1 MALTTMDLKRSI
13 LARDAEISRLRRV
26 LGNVEAKADLAA
38 SAMDEDERGQN
49 IASAL
54 RSIAEYARSNAG

>member
-13 LARDAEISRLRRV
+13 LARDEEISRLRRV

-38 SAMDEDERGQN
+38 SAMDEDERGRN
-49 IASAL
+49 IAAAF
-54 RSIAEYARSNAG
+54 RNIAEFARSNAG